1 MEDFAHSFSWDEE
14 ANVSFHVTWKGID
27 CLKWLNGSFPMYFPM
42 TWRSKCIFSHHMKR
56 HWLVEM
62 VKWETP
68 RAFLHD
74 MEANAFPRV
83 TWRCIDWL
91 RWSMGDSSCIS
102 PWHEKA
108 NAFHHVIWRSKCEF
122 KWQYDEEALIGG
134 KIIFYFLLISNDK
147 NHFKFNNFCS
157 FGWKFMK

>member
-1 MEDFAHSFSWDEE
+1 MEDFSHSFSWDEE

-27 CLKWLNGSFPMYFPM
+27 YLKWLNEIFSMYFLVTWKGIDCLKWLNGRFSMYFPM
-42 TWRSKCIFSHHMKR
+42 TWKNKCIFNKCIFSCHMKR

-62 VKWETP
+62 AKWETP

-74 MEANAFPRV
+74 MEANAFPHV

-102 PWHEKA
+102 PWH
-108 NAFHHVIWRSKCEF
+108 KC
-122 KWQYDEEALIGG
+122 
-134 KIIFYFLLISNDK
+134 ISSCDMK
-147 NHFKFNNFCS
+147 KQMWIQVTILWSIDWWKNNFLI
-157 FGWKFMK
+157 FD